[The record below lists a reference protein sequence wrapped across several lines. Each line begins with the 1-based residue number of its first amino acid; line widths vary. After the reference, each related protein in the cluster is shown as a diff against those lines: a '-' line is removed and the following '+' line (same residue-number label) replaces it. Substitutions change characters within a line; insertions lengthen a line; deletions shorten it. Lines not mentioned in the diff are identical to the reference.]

1 MGTYMC
7 LLIPQQSHRPSLYYS
22 FCLRTHFQS
31 SRPFAYALS
40 SSRSSRPFAY
50 ALASSFPPFCSRAH
64 FQSSRPFAYTIISQP
79 DKLTVQ
85 RAEPSL
91 EEKVNASG
99 QRRAYQSVC
108 LCYGFSV
115 ERRQQEGI
123 TFAFLPLVMTMRT
136 MLTTTRMPAATGE
149 QPVQQGLQKVTA
161 QQSQTSRGSTWY
173 FILPHD
179 FLCCTLPLLA
189 QEMEHP

>member
-1 MGTYMC
+1 M
-7 LLIPQQSHRPSLYYS
+7 
-22 FCLRTHFQS
+22 
-31 SRPFAYALS
+31 
-40 SSRSSRPFAY
+40 
-50 ALASSFPPFCSRAH
+50 
-64 FQSSRPFAYTIISQP
+64 
-79 DKLTVQ
+79 
-85 RAEPSL
+85 
-91 EEKVNASG
+91 NASG

-115 ERRQQEGI
+115 ERKQQEGI

-173 FILPHD
+173 FILPHG